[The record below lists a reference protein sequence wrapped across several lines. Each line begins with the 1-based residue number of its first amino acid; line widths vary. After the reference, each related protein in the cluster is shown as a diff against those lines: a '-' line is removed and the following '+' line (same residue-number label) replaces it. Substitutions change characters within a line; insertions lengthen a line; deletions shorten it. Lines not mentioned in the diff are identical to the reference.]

1 MLWFQLILKNTND
14 RILHKKFDLLC
25 LTVGWTLLFRFIS
38 FKGHILAT
46 KLLEGDKGK
55 SAKEYLKA
63 MFWCLYLWKVHTSK
77 LILLMYT
84 WCYDGLTVYPR
95 VIQIWKPFWF
105 KEANIFDNKN
115 NKNFHSYNASDIDG
129 VLTIQWI
136 VSTWLSW
143 LCGCIDVYSG
153 ALDQMI
159 LALGIIQMSNIA
171 QFEERKLLE
180 NN

>member
-63 MFWCLYLWKVHTSK
+63 MFWCLYLWKVQTSK

-84 WCYDGLTVYPR
+84 WCYDGLTVYPGSFKYGNLSDSKKQIYLITKITKTFT
-95 VIQIWKPFWF
+95 VIMLQILM
-105 KEANIFDNKN
+105 EYLQ
-115 NKNFHSYNASDIDG
+115 YNESCQHDWVGFVA
-129 VLTIQWI
+129 V
-136 VSTWLSW
+136 
-143 LCGCIDVYSG
+143 
-153 ALDQMI
+153 
-159 LALGIIQMSNIA
+159 
-171 QFEERKLLE
+171 
-180 NN
+180 

>member
-1 MLWFQLILKNTND
+1 MTEFYIKSLTFYAWLLDELCCSGSFPLKVT
-14 RILHKKFDLLC
+14 F
-25 LTVGWTLLFRFIS
+25 WPPS
-38 FKGHILAT
+38 FW
-46 KLLEGDKGK
+46 K

-77 LILLMYT
+77 LIILIYT
-84 WCYDGLTVYPR
+84 WCYDGLTVYPW

-105 KEANIFDNKN
+105 KEANIFDNNN

-143 LCGCIDVYSG
+143 LCGCIAVYTG

>member
-1 MLWFQLILKNTND
+1 MTEFYIKSLTLYAWLLDELCCSGSFPLKVTFWPPSFWKGIKESQLRNI
-14 RILHKKFDLLC
+14 
-25 LTVGWTLLFRFIS
+25 
-38 FKGHILAT
+38 
-46 KLLEGDKGK
+46 
-55 SAKEYLKA
+55 
-63 MFWCLYLWKVHTSK
+63 
-77 LILLMYT
+77 LILLIYT

-105 KEANIFDNKN
+105 KEANIFDNNN
-115 NKNFHSYNASDIDG
+115 NKNFHSYNASNIDG

>member
-55 SAKEYLKA
+55 STKEYLKA

-143 LCGCIDVYSG
+143 LCGCIAVYTW

>member
-14 RILHKKFDLLC
+14 RILHKKFDTLC
-25 LTVGWTLLFRFIS
+25 LTVGWTLLFRFMS

-55 SAKEYLKA
+55 STKEYLKA

-77 LILLMYT
+77 LILLIYT

-105 KEANIFDNKN
+105 KEANIFDNNN
-115 NKNFHSYNASDIDG
+115 NKNFHSTYNTMNR
-129 VLTIQWI
+129 VNMTE
-136 VSTWLSW
+136 
-143 LCGCIDVYSG
+143 
-153 ALDQMI
+153 
-159 LALGIIQMSNIA
+159 LALWLYSCLHWSFRPDDIGTWYYPDVKYCSVWREKTIG
-171 QFEERKLLE
+171 K
-180 NN
+180 